1 MEKIKLN
8 AKCTEI
14 KTVTTETDEGEKE
27 QIRTSFTEVKN
38 KEDEVPPQKVSITG
52 KKLKIAVGEEI
63 QFELFPP
70 QKKLTE

>member
-52 KKLKIAVGEEI
+52 KNSR
-63 QFELFPP
+63 
-70 QKKLTE
+70 